1 MYVDGELEFSS
12 AQDITANDTVSVYS
26 TNHYDLGLASRDFG
40 NGVPLY
46 LVVTVT
52 TALVGASAACD
63 VALLSDAT
71 DAAMDSGSTVHS
83 TLGQIGATA
92 AAGTTLIF
100 PIPPY
105 NGTGPGELLRYIGV
119 RFTANGGN
127 ITTGNVDAFIT
138 NTPQKYKSYAKGYTI
153 S

>member
-1 MYVDGELEFSS
+1 MYVDAELEFSS
-12 AQDITANDTVSVYS
+12 AQDVSANDTVSVYS
-26 TNHYDLGLASRDFG
+26 TNWYDLGLAGRDFG

-52 TALVGASAACD
+52 TAFVGAGANCD

-83 TLGQIGATA
+83 TLCKIPAVS
-92 AAGTTLIF
+92 AAGTTIIV
-100 PIPPY
+100 PIPAY
-105 NGTGPGELLRYIGV
+105 QGASDLLRYIGF
-119 RFTANGGN
+119 RFTAEGANL
-127 ITTGNVDAFIT
+127 TTGNVDAIIT
-138 NTPQKYKSYAKGYTI
+138 NTPQKYKSYAKGYNI

>member
-1 MYVDGELEFSS
+1 MYVDAEIEFSS
-12 AQDITANDTVSVYS
+12 AQSIVANDTNSVYS
-26 TNHYDLGLASRDFG
+26 TNWYDLGLASRDIG

-46 LVVTVT
+46 LVVNVT

-71 DAAMDSGSTVHS
+71 DAAMDSGSTVHA
-83 TLGQIGATA
+83 TLGTIGATA
-92 AAGTTLIF
+92 AAGTTLVF
-100 PIPPY
+100 SIPPF
-105 NGTGPGELLRYIGV
+105 NGTSAGELLRYIGV
-119 RFTANGGN
+119 RFTASGGN
-127 ITTGNVDAFIT
+127 ITAGNVDAFIT